1 MTEPLFHV
9 IAEGRPAAGFES
21 AAVAEQLVAQLR
33 LSPAQAQQLLGGR
46 PVTAK
51 RNVARDIAEAYC
63 SRLGAAGLAV
73 RIEPAPVAQP
83 SIAEAPPPSAAAT
96 EPSNQAPQFQYL
108 ADFFHGMAKPLPQI
122 RSTRH
127 AAAITGIG
135 LRALGIALAYGGLV
149 ILAAAA
155 LIGYTLSFSYL
166 LAAPPL
172 LFSIPVFIIPWL
184 LLLALNA
191 LLLRPL
197 LPLPRAASHATA
209 LQTTLQPRLFY
220 WLAQLCEQVAV
231 TMPREVVPGIRVVH
245 AVQTVEERGALR
257 RASYRLVLSLP
268 LLEAATLRASS
279 AAIAALL
286 AVHARPNTLRSQWL
300 LQMVSDRFRAC
311 LEHRDRFGAWLARD
325 GRLPARQLLELHRHL
340 LRPIVDRL
348 DRLQG
353 SMARRTT
360 LETDRIHAA
369 LAGSTA
375 FIDDLLLRHKLEQA
389 WRDAAALNDDDR
401 AAGLAANLPALIR
414 HYCDHF
420 DADTEARLRK
430 LWSLAARRGADNA
443 EPTAAE
449 RAETARAQNATGVL
463 PQTTDSDT
471 IPLLDQHGE
480 ALAMQATAAFYRDSG
495 LTVETVHLLATET
508 LTFAAN
514 EDLLRREQSAQYFN
528 NWFRPF
534 RFWRL
539 ADHALI
545 STLPVADAVQQ
556 LNVCVNEIRRL
567 TPDRARLLNE
577 YERLQNQIL
586 DLLTAQQVL
595 AQAKPYEFRYAQH
608 EGAALQP
615 QLEQYQQQLVKV
627 MEQLATQETIMGG
640 RIGLGLRL
648 CGAARRD
655 VERLQRA
662 LALTSGLEQRLY
674 RLSLDAHVL
683 EQLVQRRDARH
694 DTCYATA
701 IRRLEEKIHDA
712 TTLLRER
719 LKEIPHATDAR
730 YPTVA
735 AFIEARLPDRHDD
748 TSGSAT
754 LERTRILLQSLYA
767 LNESL
772 SASAANFATTAEE
785 AYSIESIRLV
795 AAGV

>member
-1 MTEPLFHV
+1 M
-9 IAEGRPAAGFES
+9 
-21 AAVAEQLVAQLR
+21 
-33 LSPAQAQQLLGGR
+33 
-46 PVTAK
+46 
-51 RNVARDIAEAYC
+51 
-63 SRLGAAGLAV
+63 
-73 RIEPAPVAQP
+73 
-83 SIAEAPPPSAAAT
+83 
-96 EPSNQAPQFQYL
+96 
-108 ADFFHGMAKPLPQI
+108 AD
-122 RSTRH
+122 
-127 AAAITGIG
+127 
-135 LRALGIALAYGGLV
+135 
-149 ILAAAA
+149 
-155 LIGYTLSFSYL
+155 
-166 LAAPPL
+166 
-172 LFSIPVFIIPWL
+172 
-184 LLLALNA
+184 
-191 LLLRPL
+191 
-197 LPLPRAASHATA
+197 
-209 LQTTLQPRLFY
+209 
-220 WLAQLCEQVAV
+220 
-231 TMPREVVPGIRVVH
+231 
-245 AVQTVEERGALR
+245 ERGALR
-257 RASYRLVLSLP
+257 RGSYRLVLSLP
-268 LLEAATLRASS
+268 LLEATPLRASS

-286 AVHARPNTLRSQWL
+286 AVHARANTLRSAWL
-300 LQMVSDRFRAC
+300 LQMLSDRLRGC
-311 LEHRDRFGAWLARD
+311 LEHRDRFGTWLVRAGRIPARRLLGLH
-325 GRLPARQLLELHRHL
+325 GRL
-340 LRPIVDRL
+340 
-348 DRLQG
+348 
-353 SMARRTT
+353 SRRTT

-375 FIDDLLLRHKLEQA
+375 FIDDLVLRHKLGQA
-389 WRDAAALNDDDR
+389 WRDATALNGDAR

-420 DADTEARLRK
+420 DADAEARLRK
-430 LWSLAARRGADNA
+430 QWSRAARRGVDTAA
-443 EPTAAE
+443 PTEAE
-449 RAETARAQNATGVL
+449 RAETARAHDATGVL
-463 PQTTDSDT
+463 PQTPASDAN
-471 IPLLDQHGE
+471 PLLDQHGE
-480 ALAMQATAAFYRDSG
+480 TLAIQATAAFYQDSG
-495 LTVETVHLLATET
+495 LTVETMRLLATET

-545 STLPVADAVQQ
+545 GTLPIADAVQQ

-586 DLLTAQQVL
+586 DLLTGQQVL

-615 QLEQYQQQLVKV
+615 QLEQCQQQLTKV

-674 RLSLDAHVL
+674 RLALDAHVL
-683 EQLVQRRDARH
+683 EQLLQRRDVQH
-694 DTCYATA
+694 DTCYAVA
-701 IRRLEEKIHDA
+701 IRRLEEKIDDA
-712 TTLLRER
+712 TALLRER

-735 AFIEARLPDRHDD
+735 DFIEARLPERQDG

-754 LERTRILLQSLYA
+754 LERTRVVLQSLHA

-785 AYSIESIRLV
+785 AYSIESIRLMP
-795 AAGV
+795 AGA